1 MLNRHGKFIVA
12 EIVVNEKKRI
22 MHFVPQS
29 LTGNT
34 RVKSCFSRHRLVCL
48 KQRKYGKLIFLSKIF
63 LMKKI
68 KYIFIKK

>member
-22 MHFVPQS
+22 MHFIPQS

-48 KQRKYGKLIFLSKIF
+48 KQRKIWQIDFSK
-63 LMKKI
+63 
-68 KYIFIKK
+68 